1 MKIEYK
7 LVINGQV
14 SHITTSFERR
24 FFKQRHAQQRAQQSV
39 HARCELKQS
48 IRKIKLYL
56 PLNLRISLPSY
67 RVSGNNK
74 LPNCLYNNQ
83 IAD

>member
-24 FFKQRHAQQRAQQSV
+24 FFNSDMHSNV
-39 HARCELKQS
+39 HSKVYMQGELKQS

-67 RVSGNNK
+67 RVGGNNK